1 MTNPIHRNPE
11 SDILGD
17 LPPIYAAVVNRQPDK
32 RQVSFR
38 WLASSILVGLTSLF
52 LMGGALYAALD
63 GRQELTNQGA
73 QYEKGQIQTAESDLV
88 KGDRPGV
95 QIDVVPSTSNIMM
108 VSTVSQ
114 EGDKDVVKV
123 RPFMHISAPLA
134 VAPKSEYKYPKFNAL
149 AIFSESSKEEV
160 IAKSS
165 NSIYGANVESQ
176 VTIKTVDFPP
186 NDQSIANEPKQDF
199 SQIEALVRNS
209 LAGLNDGSTLIS
221 PVAYFD
227 DIRFSLDQQESFV
240 TASNVTIT
248 AENVS
253 VIDKFEPDSYVGK
266 HYFERT
272 VPIKAEAKLATIL
285 ETEGMD
291 PAEAEL
297 IERVVSADLGTTTLR
312 DRDRLEVS
320 YETIRGLHGEE
331 RRRVAKMGV
340 FRSGSHLVSIA
351 RTDDDRFVYATA
363 PKIDAPKE
371 TDPNARKVVA
381 RSRLPSAYDGIYRAA
396 LSEGLTPEL
405 SGILVKIFA
414 FDVDFKSKIDPE
426 DKLSVFVSLEDDQER
441 PTADS
446 EILHASISLNG
457 VNRRYYRFRD
467 TETGRVDYYDETG
480 KSAKKFLLRQPVPNG
495 RFRSPYG
502 MRRHPVLRYNKMHWG
517 VDWAAP
523 SGTKILAAGNGVI
536 KKAGWAGGNGRR
548 IVIRHTNGYETSY
561 SHLRGYA
568 KGIRAGRRV
577 RQGQLIGY
585 VGSSG
590 LSTGPHL
597 HYEVRVNGNR
607 VNPMRIRLPQGKVL
621 RGAELAEFEAER
633 DRINELLKIRD
644 ESTTLAALN

>member
-1 MTNPIHRNPE
+1 MTNSNQRNLE
-11 SDILGD
+11 SEILGE
-17 LPPIYAAVVNRQPDK
+17 LPPIYAASVNRQPDK

-38 WLASSILVGLTSLF
+38 WLASSVLVGVTSLF

-73 QYEKGQIQTAESDLV
+73 LYEKGQLQAAQSDLI
-88 KGDRPGV
+88 KGDKPG
-95 QIDVVPSTSNIMM
+95 IELNIAPSTSNIMM

-123 RPFMHISAPLA
+123 RPFMHIKAPLA
-134 VAPKSEYKYPKFNAL
+134 VAPSTEHKYPKFNAL
-149 AIFSESSKEEV
+149 AIFSESDKEEV

-176 VTIKTVDFPP
+176 VTIKTIDFPP
-186 NDQSIANEPKQDF
+186 NDPSITNEPKQNF
-199 SQIEALVRNS
+199 NQIEALVRKS
-209 LAGLNDGSTLIS
+209 LAGLDDGTTLIS

-227 DIRFSLDQQESFV
+227 DTRFSLNQQASFV
-240 TASNVTIT
+240 TAPNVTIT

-253 VIDKFEPDSYVGK
+253 VIDKLEPETYVGK
-266 HYFERT
+266 HYMERS
-272 VPIKAEAKLATIL
+272 VPIRAEATLATIL

-291 PAEAEL
+291 IAEAGL
-297 IERVVSADLGTTTLR
+297 IENVVSSDLGTTNLR
-312 DRDRLEVS
+312 DRDRLELS
-320 YETIRGLHGEE
+320 YETIRGLQGEE
-331 RRRVAKMGV
+331 TRRVAKMSV
-340 FRSGSHLVSIA
+340 FRAGAHLVSIA
-351 RTDDDRFVYATA
+351 RTDDGRFVYATA
-363 PKIDAPKE
+363 PKIDLPTANDSNSK
-371 TDPNARKVVA
+371 KVVS
-381 RSRLPSAYDGIYRAA
+381 RSRLPAAYDGIYRAA

-405 SGILVKIFA
+405 AGVLVKVFA
-414 FDVDFKSKIDPE
+414 FDVDFKSKIDPADE
-426 DKLSVFVSLEDDQER
+426 LSVFVSLEDDQEK
-441 PTADS
+441 PTAES
-446 EILHASISLNG
+446 EILHASITLNG
-457 VNRRYYRFRD
+457 VKRRYYRFRD
-467 TETGRVDYYDETG
+467 GETGRVDYYDETG

-548 IVIRHTNGYETSY
+548 IVIQHANGYETSY

-568 KGIRAGRRV
+568 KGITAGRRV

-621 RGAELAEFEAER
+621 RGAELTEFEAER
-633 DRINELLKIRD
+633 DRIDELLKIRD
-644 ESTTLAALN
+644 DSTTLAALN